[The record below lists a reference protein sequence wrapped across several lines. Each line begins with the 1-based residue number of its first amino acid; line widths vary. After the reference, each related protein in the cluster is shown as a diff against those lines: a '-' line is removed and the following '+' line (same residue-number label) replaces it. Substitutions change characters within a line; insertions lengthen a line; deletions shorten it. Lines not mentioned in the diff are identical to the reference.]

1 MAFTVETGSI
11 VANANS
17 YVSIADANTY
27 FTDRGS
33 PTEWDSAYE
42 SDRKAALIYATTWL
56 DQNISWY
63 SSIQDLDQT
72 LGWPRINFFD
82 REGRTIGGTGVIPVP
97 IKNATCELALQ
108 WLREDFT
115 SSVNEG
121 IKSESIGNTSITYAT
136 SRTNKNYTFI
146 KSTLKDYG
154 STGYGNVAV
163 TYRA

>member
-1 MAFTVETGSI
+1 MAFVVEDGTI

-17 YVSIADANTY
+17 YVSLTYANTY

-33 PTEWDSAYE
+33 PAEWTAATDAS
-42 SDRKAALIYATTWL
+42 KQAALIYATTWL
-56 DQNISWY
+56 DQNIAWY
-63 SSIQDLDQT
+63 STIQNLNQT

-82 REGRTIGGTGVIPVP
+82 REGRVVGGTGVIPVP
-97 IKNATCELALQ
+97 VKDATCELALQ

-136 SRTNKNYTFI
+136 SRTNKNYTFV

-154 STGYGNVAV
+154 STGYGNVAI